1 MPRSKPAPCTRA
13 SCCRVLAAL
22 LITLPLAS
30 MAGEFNLK
38 KTEKI
43 MTQLIE
49 RSMQERGVAST
60 SVALVKDDQI
70 VWKAAFGYSN
80 LRTKTLATPDT
91 IYSTGSTFKSVTA
104 TALMQLQE
112 QGKLSLDHPI
122 NRYLGEN
129 RVQDRLQ
136 SDIEVNFHHLL
147 SGWSG
152 LLPGASV
159 EPIWGRELPATLEEF
174 TAKLYSIRAPETK
187 WEYNNFAYGTAG
199 LLVQE
204 ISGQEYEEY
213 VVEHILKPLGVTTPH
228 PAYPSPD
235 MVEVMALP
243 YSAGGSRGTPT
254 PVGQVHFDV
263 YPAGDLYLTAED
275 MARYLGAHLNGGVFN
290 GQRILSEASVKDM
303 HTNRFGGD
311 YALGFWVEKDENN
324 GHTIIQHGGSIP
336 GHRSMLRGD
345 VDAKVGIYYMTNSDV
360 EMPIDHAALALL
372 RGDDYELP
380 PKRVG
385 QKVDGKIL
393 DEYAGTYT
401 SPEGIA
407 VTFTRDGADL
417 ISKSG
422 NSVTELL
429 AESDTRFYYAP
440 FNSVITFV
448 KDEAGVVDRLELSLN
463 GRSYSAKRQR

>member
-1 MPRSKPAPCTRA
+1 MF
-13 SCCRVLAAL
+13 RVKSTHCQIFAAL
-22 LITLPLAS
+22 VFALPLLSEA
-30 MAGEFNLK
+30 AEFNLR
-38 KTEKI
+38 KTESI
-43 MTQLIE
+43 MSQLIE
-49 RSMQERGVAST
+49 RSMQERGVASA

-112 QGKLSLDHPI
+112 QGKLSLDDPI
-122 NRYLGEN
+122 NRYLGRN

-136 SDIEVNFHHLL
+136 AEVAVNFHHLL

-159 EPIWGRELPATLEEF
+159 KPIWGRELPPTLEEF
-174 TAKLYSIRAPETK
+174 TSELYSIRAPETK
-187 WEYNNFAYGTAG
+187 WEYNNYAYGTAG

-213 VVEHILKPLGVTTPH
+213 IVEHILKPLGVTTPH

-235 MVEVMALP
+235 MVEMMALP
-243 YSAGGSRGTPT
+243 YASGGSRGTPT

-290 GQRILSEASVKDM
+290 GQRILSEKSVKDM

-311 YALGFWVEKDENN
+311 YALGFWVETDENN
-324 GHTIIQHGGSIP
+324 GHTIIQHGGSIA
-336 GHRSMLRGD
+336 GQRSMLRGD

-360 EMPIDHAALALL
+360 ALPIDHAALALL
-372 RGDDYELP
+372 RGDDYDLP
-380 PKRVG
+380 PPRTGK
-385 QKVDGKIL
+385 KVDGKIL
-393 DEYAGTYT
+393 DEYVGTYQ
-401 SPEGIA
+401 SDEGIA
-407 VTFTRDGADL
+407 VTFTRDGPDL
-417 ISKSG
+417 ISRRG

-429 AESDTRFYYAP
+429 AESDVSFYYAP
-440 FNSVITFV
+440 FDSVITFV
-448 KDEAGVVDRLELSLN
+448 KDESGTVDRQELSLN
-463 GRSYSAKRQR
+463 GRAYTAKRQP

>member
-1 MPRSKPAPCTRA
+1 MSRINPTHRLILA
-13 SCCRVLAAL
+13 SL
-22 LITLPLAS
+22 LSIIPLAVQ
-30 MAGEFNLK
+30 AGEFDLK
-38 KTEKI
+38 KTQKL

-49 RSMQERGVAST
+49 RSMDERGVAST
-60 SVALVKDDQI
+60 SVALVKDDKI

-80 LRTKTLATPDT
+80 LRTKTLATPET

-104 TALMQLQE
+104 TALMQLAE
-112 QGKLSLDHPI
+112 QGKLKLNDPI
-122 NRYLGEN
+122 NRYLGED
-129 RVQDRLQ
+129 RVQDQLQ
-136 SDIEVNFHHLL
+136 AEVQVNFNHLL

-159 EPIWGRELPATLEEF
+159 QPIWGRELPPTLEEF
-174 TAKLYSIRAPETK
+174 TSRLYSIRAPETK
-187 WEYNNFAYGTAG
+187 WEYNNYAYGTAG
-199 LLVQE
+199 LLVQK

-213 VVEHILKPLGVTTPH
+213 MVEHILKPLGVTTPH

-235 MVEVMALP
+235 MVEMMALP

-290 GQRILSEASVKDM
+290 GQRILSEESVKDM

-311 YALGFWVEKDENN
+311 YALGFWVETDENN
-324 GHTIIQHGGSIP
+324 GHTIIQHGGSIA
-336 GHRSMLRGD
+336 GQRSMLRGD

-360 EMPIDHAALALL
+360 QLPIDHAALALL

-380 PKRVG
+380 PVRVG
-385 QKVDGKIL
+385 KKVDGKIL
-393 DEYAGTYT
+393 DQYAGTYN

-407 VTFTRDGADL
+407 VTFTRDGPDL
-417 ISKSG
+417 ISKRG
-422 NSVTELL
+422 NSITELL
-429 AESDTRFYYAP
+429 AESDESFYYAP
-440 FNSVITFV
+440 FDSVVTFV
-448 KDEAGVVDRLELSLN
+448 KNDQGEVDQLKLSLN
-463 GRSYSAKRQR
+463 GREYTAIRQP

>member
-1 MPRSKPAPCTRA
+1 MFRFSTLGL
-13 SCCRVLAAL
+13 SVLASGL
-22 LITLPLAS
+22 LIAPLAS
-30 MAGEFNLK
+30 LAGEFNLRH
-38 KTEKI
+38 TEKV

-49 RSMQERGVAST
+49 RSMEERGVASV
-60 SVALVKDDQI
+60 SVALVKDDEI

-80 LRTKTLATPDT
+80 LRTRTLATPDT

-112 QGKLSLDHPI
+112 QGKMSLDDPI
-122 NRYLGEN
+122 NRYLGRN
-129 RVQDRLQ
+129 RVQDQLQ
-136 SDIEVNFHHLL
+136 AEVPVNFHHLL

-159 EPIWGRELPATLEEF
+159 KPIWGRELPPTLEEF
-174 TAKLYSIRAPETK
+174 TSKLYSIRAPETK
-187 WEYNNFAYGTAG
+187 WEYNNYAYGTAG

-204 ISGQEYEEY
+204 ISDQEYEEY
-213 VVEHILKPLGVTTPH
+213 IVEHILKPLGVTTPH

-235 MVEVMALP
+235 MVEMMALP

-254 PVGQVHFDV
+254 AVGQVHFDV

-290 GQRILSEASVKDM
+290 GQRILSEESVKDM

-311 YALGFWVEKDENN
+311 YALGFWVETDEDN
-324 GHTIIQHGGSIP
+324 GHTIIQHGGAIA
-336 GHRSMLRGD
+336 GQRSMLRGD

-360 EMPIDHAALALL
+360 ALPIDEAALALL
-372 RGDDYELP
+372 RGDDYQLP

-385 QKVDGKIL
+385 KKVDGKIL
-393 DEYAGTYT
+393 DEYVGTYQ

-407 VTFTRDGADL
+407 VTFTRDGPDL
-417 ISKSG
+417 ISRRG
-422 NSVTELL
+422 NAVSELL
-429 AESDTRFYYAP
+429 AESDDSFYYAP
-440 FNSVITFV
+440 FDSVVTF
-448 KDEAGVVDRLELSLN
+448 KRDESGAVDRLELSLN
-463 GRSYSAKRQR
+463 GRSYTAKKQ

>member
-1 MPRSKPAPCTRA
+1 MFRFSTPGLL
-13 SCCRVLAAL
+13 VLASGL
-22 LITLPLAS
+22 LLTPLPGQ
-30 MAGEFNLK
+30 AGEFNLK
-38 KTEKI
+38 RTEKV

-49 RSMQERGVAST
+49 RSMQERGVASA
-60 SVALVKDDQI
+60 SVALVKDDKI

-112 QGKLSLDHPI
+112 QGKLSLDDSI

-136 SDIEVNFHHLL
+136 ADVAVNFHHLL

-159 EPIWGRELPATLEEF
+159 KPIWGRELPPTLEEF
-174 TAKLYSIRAPETK
+174 TSTLYSIRAPETK
-187 WEYNNFAYGTAG
+187 WEYNNYAYGTAG

-213 VVEHILKPLGVTTPH
+213 IVEHILKPLGVTTAH
-228 PAYPSPD
+228 PAYPSPE
-235 MVEVMALP
+235 MVEMMALP

-254 PVGQVHFDV
+254 AVGQVHFDV

-290 GQRILSEASVKDM
+290 GERILSEESVKDM

-311 YALGFWVEKDENN
+311 YALGFWVETDEIS
-324 GHTIIQHGGSIP
+324 GHTIIQHGGAIA
-336 GHRSMLRGD
+336 GQRSMLRGD

-360 EMPIDHAALALL
+360 ELPIDHAALALL
-372 RGDDYELP
+372 RGDDYQLP
-380 PKRVG
+380 VKRVG
-385 QKVDGKIL
+385 NKVDGKIL
-393 DEYAGTYT
+393 DEYVGTYT

-407 VTFTRDGADL
+407 VTFTRDGPDL
-417 ISKSG
+417 ISKRG
-422 NSVTELL
+422 NAVTELL
-429 AESDTRFYYAP
+429 AESDESFYYAP
-440 FNSVITFV
+440 FNSVVTFMRDD
-448 KDEAGVVDRLELSLN
+448 KGAVDRLELSLN
-463 GRSYSAKRQR
+463 GRAYTAKKQ

>member
-1 MPRSKPAPCTRA
+1 MFRFSTP
-13 SCCRVLAAL
+13 AL
-22 LITLPLAS
+22 LVFASGLLLAPLAS
-30 MAGEFNLK
+30 QAGEFNLRH
-38 KTEKI
+38 TEKV

-49 RSMQERGVAST
+49 RSMEERGVAST
-60 SVALVKDDQI
+60 SVALVKDDKI

-112 QGKLSLDHPI
+112 QGKLKLDDPI

-136 SDIEVNFHHLL
+136 AEVPVNFHHLL

-159 EPIWGRELPATLEEF
+159 KPIWGRELPPTLEEF
-174 TAKLYSIRAPETK
+174 TSKLYSIRAPETK
-187 WEYNNFAYGTAG
+187 WEYNNYAYGTAG

-204 ISGQEYEEY
+204 ISDQEYEEY
-213 VVEHILKPLGVTTPH
+213 IVEHILKPLGVTTPH

-235 MVEVMALP
+235 MVEMMALP

-254 PVGQVHFDV
+254 AVGQVHFDV

-290 GQRILSEASVKDM
+290 GERILSEESVKDM

-311 YALGFWVEKDENN
+311 YALGFWVETDESN
-324 GHTIIQHGGSIP
+324 GHTIIQHGGAIA
-336 GHRSMLRGD
+336 GQRSMLRGD
-345 VDAKVGIYYMTNSDV
+345 VDARVGIYYMTNSDV
-360 EMPIDHAALALL
+360 ELPIDHAALALL

-385 QKVDGKIL
+385 KKVDGKLL
-393 DEYAGTYT
+393 DEYAGTYR

-407 VTFTRDGADL
+407 VTFTRDGPDL
-417 ISKSG
+417 ISKRG
-422 NSVTELL
+422 NAVTELQ
-429 AESDTRFYYAP
+429 AESDESFYYAP
-440 FNSVITFV
+440 FNSVITFMR
-448 KDEAGVVDRLELSLN
+448 DESGSVDRLELSLN
-463 GRSYSAKRQR
+463 GRAYTAEKQ

>member
-1 MPRSKPAPCTRA
+1 MFRFST
-13 SCCRVLAAL
+13 SGLVVLASGL
-22 LITLPLAS
+22 LLAPLAS
-30 MAGEFNLK
+30 QAGEFNLK
-38 KTEKI
+38 HTEKV

-49 RSMQERGVAST
+49 RSMEERGVASA
-60 SVALVKDDQI
+60 SVALVKDDRI

-80 LRTKTLATPDT
+80 LRTRTLATPDT

-104 TALMQLQE
+104 TAIMQLQE
-112 QGKLSLDHPI
+112 KGKLSLDDPI

-129 RVQDRLQ
+129 RVQDQLQ
-136 SDIEVNFHHLL
+136 AEVPVNFHHLL

-159 EPIWGRELPATLEEF
+159 KPIWGRELPPTLEEF
-174 TAKLYSIRAPETK
+174 TARLYSIRAPETK
-187 WEYNNFAYGTAG
+187 WEYNNYAYGTAG

-213 VVEHILKPLGVTTPH
+213 IVEHILKPLGVTTAH
-228 PAYPSPD
+228 PAYPSPE

-243 YSAGGSRGTPT
+243 YSAGGSRGKPT
-254 PVGQVHFDV
+254 AVGQVHFDV

-290 GQRILSEASVKDM
+290 GQRILAEESVKDM

-311 YALGFWVEKDENN
+311 YALGFWVETDENN
-324 GHTIIQHGGSIP
+324 GHTIIQHGGAIA
-336 GHRSMLRGD
+336 GQRSMLRGD

-360 EMPIDHAALALL
+360 ELPIDHAALALL

-385 QKVDGKIL
+385 KKVDGKIL
-393 DEYAGTYT
+393 DQYAGTYK

-407 VTFTRDGADL
+407 VTFTRDGPDL
-417 ISKSG
+417 ISKRG
-422 NSVTELL
+422 NAVTELL
-429 AESDTRFYYAP
+429 AESDESFYYAP

-448 KDEAGVVDRLELSLN
+448 KDESGAVDRLELSLN
-463 GRSYSAKRQR
+463 GRAYTAKKQK

>member
-1 MPRSKPAPCTRA
+1 MFRFST
-13 SCCRVLAAL
+13 SGLLVLASGL
-22 LITLPLAS
+22 LLAPLAS
-30 MAGEFNLK
+30 QAGEFNLK
-38 KTEKI
+38 HTEKV

-49 RSMQERGVAST
+49 RSMEERGVASA
-60 SVALVKDDQI
+60 SVALVKDDKI

-80 LRTKTLATPDT
+80 LRTRTLATPDT

-112 QGKLSLDHPI
+112 QGKLSLNDPI

-129 RVQDRLQ
+129 RVQDQLQ
-136 SDIEVNFHHLL
+136 AEVPVNFHHLL

-159 EPIWGRELPATLEEF
+159 KPIWGRELPPTLEEF
-174 TAKLYSIRAPETK
+174 TSRLYSIRAPETK
-187 WEYNNFAYGTAG
+187 WEYNNYAYGTAG

-204 ISGQEYEEY
+204 ISDQEYEEY
-213 VVEHILKPLGVTTPH
+213 IVEHILKPLGVTTAH
-228 PAYPSPD
+228 PAYPSPE
-235 MVEVMALP
+235 MVEMMALP

-254 PVGQVHFDV
+254 AVGQVHFDV

-275 MARYLGAHLNGGVFN
+275 MARYLGAHLNGGMFN
-290 GQRILSEASVKDM
+290 GQRILSEESVKDM

-311 YALGFWVEKDENN
+311 YALGFWVETDENN
-324 GHTIIQHGGSIP
+324 GHTIIQHGGAIA
-336 GHRSMLRGD
+336 GQRSMLRGD

-360 EMPIDHAALALL
+360 ELPIDRAALALL

-380 PKRVG
+380 PQRVG
-385 QKVDGKIL
+385 KKVDGKIL
-393 DEYAGTYT
+393 DQYAGTYK

-407 VTFTRDGADL
+407 VTFVRDGADL
-417 ISKSG
+417 ISKRG

-429 AESDTRFYYAP
+429 AESDESFYYAP

-448 KDEAGVVDRLELSLN
+448 KDESGAVDRLELSLN
-463 GRSYSAKRQR
+463 GRAYTAKKQ